1 MGGAS
6 EQDDAMIWFLERAG
20 GGDILVLRASGA
32 DGYNNYLYTDLG
44 VPVNSVET
52 IVCNS
57 AAASNETYVQDR
69 IKEAEAIWFAGGDQW
84 AYISYWRNTPVDSL
98 INEGLAERNLVI
110 GGTSAGM
117 AIQGGYYFSAENGTI
132 TSANALSNPF
142 NTNLTV
148 SGEPF
153 LQNNYLE
160 HVVTDTHYDNPDRK
174 GRHFSFLA
182 RMLNDAQIEPKG
194 IACDEYTAVCITPE
208 GIAHV
213 FGDEAYDDIAYFIQV
228 NCEINSNTPEMI
240 TSGSPLTWNQGNAA
254 VKTYVVYGTQ
264 DGSRTFDLNDW
275 NTGNGG
281 AWENWHV
288 ENGTFFSSTS
298 TAPNCSL
305 SAPTYAEE
313 VHIYPNPASE
323 VIYFSALEGEKRLM
337 SLEGK
342 YLMTTSEDFLST
354 QNLPN
359 GIYFIEFS
367 LEGQTRRTHI
377 QVIH

>member
-1 MGGAS
+1 M
-6 EQDDAMIWFLERAG
+6 
-20 GGDILVLRASGA
+20 
-32 DGYNNYLYTDLG
+32 
-44 VPVNSVET
+44 
-52 IVCNS
+52 
-57 AAASNETYVQDR
+57 
-69 IKEAEAIWFAGGDQW
+69 
-84 AYISYWRNTPVDSL
+84 
-98 INEGLAERNLVI
+98 
-110 GGTSAGM
+110 
-117 AIQGGYYFSAENGTI
+117 
-132 TSANALSNPF
+132 
-142 NTNLTV
+142 
-148 SGEPF
+148 
-153 LQNNYLE
+153 
-160 HVVTDTHYDNPDRK
+160 
-174 GRHFSFLA
+174 
-182 RMLNDAQIEPKG
+182 
-194 IACDEYTAVCITPE
+194 
-208 GIAHV
+208 
-213 FGDEAYDDIAYFIQV
+213 
-228 NCEINSNTPEMI
+228 PEMI
-240 TSGSPLTWNQGNAA
+240 TSGSPLSWNQGNAA

-275 NTGNGG
+275 NTGIGG
-281 AWENWHV
+281 TWENWYV

-323 VIYFSALEGEKRLM
+323 MIYFSTLEGEKRLM